1 MPLVVRT
8 ALEAEWPHADRIAVE
23 AFAEYEADYPEWLAR
38 IREAQLMTALA
49 REAELILAVDDDALV
64 GAVGYVPPTAP
75 KDDCFEPAW
84 SVLRMLS
91 VAPAARG
98 RGVGAALID
107 ECVRRARRDSAPV
120 LALYTSPVMRVALPI
135 YERRGFEF
143 VGDLPPRHRVP
154 CVLYRYRL

>member
-8 ALEAEWPHADRIAVE
+8 ALEAEWPQADRIAVE

-38 IREAQLMTALA
+38 IREGRLMSTIA
-49 REAELILAVDDDALV
+49 RDAELILATEGDALV
-64 GAVGYVPPTAP
+64 GAVGYLPPSAP

-91 VAPAARG
+91 VAPSARG

-107 ECVRRARRDSAPV
+107 ECMRRARGDGAPV
-120 LALYTSPVMRVALPI
+120 LALYTSPVMRVALPM

-143 VGDLPPRHRVP
+143 VRDLPPRHRVP
-154 CVLYRYRL
+154 CVLYKYRL